1 MQCAALILFN
11 EAFSVSLWRLRDAD
25 MTSFPSLPAFCLSSL
40 YTFQRPQP
48 ATMFM
53 PNPQWHIFV
62 YTFFLVLQSLLH

>member
-40 YTFQRPQP
+40 YAFERPQP
-48 ATMFM
+48 ATMLM
-53 PNPQWHIFV
+53 PNPHWHIFLN
-62 YTFFLVLQSLLH
+62 TLFLVLQPLLH